1 MIEEKDLQEAE
12 HNISRYLE
20 DGLLTRNKSYAQFV
34 PFYLKNAEM
43 SFQLANFLQKLSTEG
58 EVKKKND
65 FPADYECLLWVVVAS
80 YYSMFYIANAALA
93 KLGLKVSDKIPHKV
107 TQDALLVY
115 FLKNNRLAKS
125 LLEDYKEAKT
135 EVLDLMNVNEEELL
149 NVFQLKAK
157 EIMATFDYQRRKRG
171 EFQYEIKAGTKEHVA
186 QLSLDRSKRFIQEMK
201 SVLDKIR

>member
-1 MIEEKDLQEAE
+1 MIEGKDLLEAE
-12 HNISRYLE
+12 QNLPHYLE
-20 DGLLTRNKSYAQFV
+20 DGLLTKNKSYAQFA

-43 SFQLANFLQKLSTEG
+43 SFHLASFLHKLSTNN

-65 FPADYECLLWVVVAS
+65 FPENYECLLWVVVAS

-125 LLEDYKEAKT
+125 LLEDYKEAKM
-135 EVLDLMNVNEEELL
+135 EVMGLMNVSEEELL
-149 NVFQLKAK
+149 KEFQLKAK
-157 EIMATFDYQRRKRG
+157 EIIATFDYQRRKRG
-171 EFQYEIKAGTKEHVA
+171 EFQYEIKVETKEHVA
-186 QLSLDRSKRFIQEMK
+186 RLSLERAKRFIQEMK
-201 SVLDKIR
+201 SALDKIS